1 MALLGLSA
9 AYFTTINSIK
19 VKLAE
24 KAEAALVETID
35 KKLAGL
41 EVMIREGLVS
51 KDQFFEFKNSLE
63 HRLGRIEFYLI
74 ENKGAKE

>member
-41 EVMIREGLVS
+41 EVMINFSNLRTAWSTVWAE
-51 KDQFFEFKNSLE
+51 
-63 HRLGRIEFYLI
+63 
-74 ENKGAKE
+74 